1 MVSGPSQESSKT
13 RERPPHE
20 LAKTLPP
27 MHRRSLISLL
37 EAYTPSDATDAA
49 ARERILGFVRAHDD
63 CFERTLLEGHVTGS
77 AWIVNPARTRCLLTH
92 HRKLDRW
99 LQLGGHADGQTDAL
113 EVAMR
118 EAREESGLTS
128 LRPVSEAIFD
138 CDVHPIPGRKT
149 EPEHFHYDV
158 RFLLEADDAEPLVI
172 SEESNE
178 LAWVSLEDVRTLE
191 SDESVMRMVAKT
203 TSARS

>member
-1 MVSGPSQESSKT
+1 
-13 RERPPHE
+13 
-20 LAKTLPP
+20 

-37 EAYTPSDATDAA
+37 EAYSPSHATDAA
-49 ARERILGFVRAHDD
+49 ARDRILRFVRGHDD
-63 CFERTLLEGHVTGS
+63 CFERSLLEGHVTGS
-77 AWIVNPARTRCLLTH
+77 AWIVNASRTQCLLTH

-138 CDVHPIPGRKT
+138 CDVHPIPGRRD

-158 RFLLEADDAEPLVI
+158 RFLLEADDAEPLVL
-172 SEESNE
+172 SEESKE
-178 LAWVSLEDVRTLE
+178 LAWVALADVASLE

-203 TSARS
+203 GAVTSARP